1 MRPRHGSWRLLADE
15 ARRQREEREPLV
27 RVEPP
32 HETEASLEGEPATA
46 PRAAEPLKPV

>member
-32 HETEASLEGEPATA
+32 PKPEPTDASSEDEP
-46 PRAAEPLKPV
+46 PE